1 MTLLEVEGLRLR
13 FDTPEGVVEAVNDV
27 TFSLAESEVLGL
39 VGESGCGKTATA
51 LTLMR
56 LVPMPPGRI
65 ESGSVRLQGLD
76 LLQLSDRDMRR
87 VRASKMSMI
96 FQDPMAALNPVLSIG
111 HQITEPLRVHR
122 SLSKEQARRRALELM
137 KMVGIPDPERRLGEY
152 PHQLSGGMR
161 QRAMIAM
168 ALSCEPEILIADE
181 PTTALDVT
189 IQAEILEL
197 LDGLRGRLGLA
208 MILITHNLG
217 VVASL
222 ADRINVMYAGR
233 IVEEGPVGLVLTDP
247 RHPYTEALLAAVP
260 RLDGTGELVPIEG
273 SPPDLLNLPPGCP
286 FFRRCRYRKDPRC
299 EDSTPPLRPVGD
311 GRQVAT
317 FYDLGGG
324 EA

>member
-1 MTLLEVEGLRLR
+1 LRLLEVEGLKLR
-13 FDTPEGVVEAVNDV
+13 FDTPEGVVGAINDV
-27 TFSLAESEVLGL
+27 SFDLSEGEVLGL

-65 ESGSVRLQGLD
+65 ESGSVRLRGVD
-76 LLQLSDRDMRR
+76 LLGLSEAEMRK
-87 VRASKMSMI
+87 VRAKTIAMV
-96 FQDPMAALNPVLSIG
+96 FQDPMAALNPVITIG

-122 SLSKEQARRRALELM
+122 SMSKDQAIRRALELM
-137 KMVGIPDPERRLGEY
+137 RMVGIPDPERRLGEY

-189 IQAEILEL
+189 IQAEILDL
-197 LDGLRGRLGLA
+197 LDDLRHRLGLA

-217 VVASL
+217 VVAAL

-233 IVEEGPVGLVLTDP
+233 IVEEGLVTDVLGSP
-247 RHPYTEALLAAVP
+247 GHPYTEALLAAVP
-260 RLDGTGELVPIEG
+260 RLDGPGELVPIEG
-273 SPPDLLNLPPGCP
+273 TPPDLVNLPPGCA
-286 FFRRCRYRKDPRC
+286 FYQRCRYRRDPRC
-299 EDSTPPLRPVGD
+299 EGENPPLRDAGP
-311 GRQVAT
+311 GRRVAS
-317 FYDLGGG
+317 FYDLG
-324 EA
+324 ARAT